1 VGAEEVEQ
9 SVGLRAAGSE
19 VNVGDKQSAKAPL
32 GALFAYRVTSHVTN
46 LTYSNDGEMTND

>member
-1 VGAEEVEQ
+1 
-9 SVGLRAAGSE
+9 